1 MPGFRRFRRGSRYA
15 TMRAMND
22 QDDPN
27 RKYRWPWL
35 VAAAVLLAI
44 VLAVA
49 WVAFAVRKV
58 ELQREG
64 RTPLP
69 NSAPVR

>member
-1 MPGFRRFRRGSRYA
+1 
-15 TMRAMND
+15 MND

-69 NSAPVR
+69 NSAPLR